1 MSLNPRLGGPWAA
14 TFLLACISAALSGCQ
29 ALGVAASAVPQS
41 VKAAYPGL
49 RGQRVAIMV
58 WADHAIITD
67 NPTLQPDLAKAL
79 QSKLQ
84 EAADADIDEVR
95 NIQFARV
102 DDILRFQEDH
112 PELQSESAR
121 AIATRLPVPATRLIY
136 LEVADLSLHP
146 NETVDLSRGSATLNL
161 TVVEIAGSNPKV
173 AYEEQNV
180 SVVYPPK
187 SPPEGLPG
195 LQDAQVY
202 HHLIDALSTAL
213 ATRFVTHEA
222 DKEAQ

>member
-1 MSLNPRLGGPWAA
+1 MSLNRWLGRRWPA
-14 TFLLACISAALSGCQ
+14 TILLACLCAALSGCQ
-29 ALGVAASAVPQS
+29 ALGVAANAIPQE

-49 RGQRVAIMV
+49 RGQRIGIMV
-58 WADHAIITD
+58 WADRAIVTD

-84 EAADADIDEVR
+84 EAADAKIDEVR
-95 NIQFARV
+95 NIQFVRA

-112 PELQSESAR
+112 PELQTESAQ
-121 AIATRLPVPATRLIY
+121 AIATRLPVPVTRLIY

-146 NETVDLSRGSATLNL
+146 NEAVDLSRGSAAVDLK
-161 TVVEIAGSNPKV
+161 VVEIAGSSAKV
-173 AYEEQNV
+173 AYEEQNI
-180 SVVYPPK
+180 SAVYPPN

-202 HHLIDALSTAL
+202 HHLIDLLSTAL

-222 DKEAQ
+222 EAQ